1 MPTARPFAIP
11 EEEFAED
18 YVRPSSG
25 PGGQHQNKT
34 ENGVRLQW
42 NVAETSLLTE
52 AQKTRLRALAV
63 QYMQGDLL
71 VVMERSSRS
80 LARNRERAR
89 ERIKELALAA
99 RPEPKKR
106 RPTKPTRASKE
117 RRLKEKAARSR
128 IKAMRSGR
136 GPNPGE

>member
-42 NVAETSLLTE
+42 NVAETAVLTE

-89 ERIKELALAA
+89 ERIRELALAA
-99 RPEPKKR
+99 LPEPRKR
-106 RPTKPTRASKE
+106 RPTKPTKASRE
-117 RRLKEKAARSR
+117 RRLKAKAVRSR
-128 IKAMRSGR
+128 IKALRSG
-136 GPNPGE
+136 GSTD

>member
-1 MPTARPFAIP
+1 MSEAKTFTIP
-11 EEEFAED
+11 EEEFEEE

-42 NVAETSLLTE
+42 NVAATAVLTD
-52 AQKTRLRALAV
+52 AQKDRLRVLAAP
-63 QYMQGDLL
+63 YMLGDLL

-89 ERIKELALAA
+89 ERIRELALAA
-99 RPEPKKR
+99 LPTPRRR
-106 RPTKPTRASKE
+106 RPTKPTKASKE

-128 IKAMRSGR
+128 IKALRSGR
-136 GPNPGE
+136 DPGD

>member
-1 MPTARPFAIP
+1 MSEAKPFTIP
-11 EEEFAED
+11 EEEFEEE

-42 NVAETSLLTE
+42 NVAATAVLTD
-52 AQKTRLRALAV
+52 AQKDRLRVLAAP
-63 QYMQGDLL
+63 YMLGDLL

-89 ERIKELALAA
+89 ERIRELALAA
-99 RPEPKKR
+99 LPTPRRR
-106 RPTKPTRASKE
+106 RPTKPTKASKE

-128 IKAMRSGR
+128 IKALRSGR
-136 GPNPGE
+136 DPGD

>member
-1 MPTARPFAIP
+1 MPGARPFDIP
-11 EEEFAED
+11 EEELEEE

-42 NVAETSLLTE
+42 NVASTAVLTDP
-52 AQKTRLRALAV
+52 QKERLRVLAAP
-63 QYMQGDLL
+63 YMQGDFL

-80 LARNRERAR
+80 LARNRDRAR
-89 ERIKELALAA
+89 ERIRELALAA
-99 RPEPKKR
+99 LPTPRKR
-106 RPTKPTRASKE
+106 RPTKPTKASKE

-128 IKAMRSGR
+128 IKALRSGR
-136 GPNPGE
+136 DSGD

>member
-1 MPTARPFAIP
+1 MSEAKPFTIP
-11 EEEFAED
+11 EEEFEEE

-42 NVAETSLLTE
+42 NVAATAVLTD
-52 AQKTRLRALAV
+52 AQKDRLRVLAAP
-63 QYMQGDLL
+63 YMLGDLL

-89 ERIKELALAA
+89 ERIRELALAA
-99 RPEPKKR
+99 LPTPRKR
-106 RPTKPTRASKE
+106 RPTKPTKASKE
-117 RRLKEKAARSR
+117 RRLKEKAVRSR
-128 IKAMRSGR
+128 IKALRSGR
-136 GPNPGE
+136 DPGD

>member
-1 MPTARPFAIP
+1 MPTAKPFAIP

-42 NVAETSLLTE
+42 NVAETTVLTE
-52 AQKTRLRALAV
+52 AQKTRLRTLAV
-63 QYMQGDLL
+63 QYMQGDFL

-89 ERIKELALAA
+89 ERIRELALASL
-99 RPEPKKR
+99 PEPRKR
-106 RPTKPTRASKE
+106 RPTKPTRASQE
-117 RRLKEKAARSR
+117 RRLKAKAVRSR
-128 IKAMRSGR
+128 IKALRSG
-136 GPNPGE
+136 GASE

>member
-42 NVAETSLLTE
+42 NVAETTVLTD

-89 ERIKELALAA
+89 ERIRELALASL
-99 RPEPKKR
+99 PEPRKR
-106 RPTKPTRASKE
+106 RPTKPTKASQE
-117 RRLKEKAARSR
+117 RRLKAKAVRSR
-128 IKAMRSGR
+128 IKALRSG
-136 GPNPGE
+136 GASGE

>member
-42 NVAETSLLTE
+42 NIAETTVLTE
-52 AQKTRLRALAV
+52 AQKTRLRVLAM

-89 ERIKELALAA
+89 ERIRELALAA
-99 RPEPKKR
+99 LPEPRKR
-106 RPTKPTRASKE
+106 RPTKPTKASQE
-117 RRLKEKAARSR
+117 RRLKAKAVRSR
-128 IKAMRSGR
+128 IKALRSG
-136 GPNPGE
+136 GASE

>member
-1 MPTARPFAIP
+1 MPGAKPFTIP
-11 EEEFAED
+11 EEEFEEE

-42 NVAETSLLTE
+42 DVAATAVLTD
-52 AQKTRLRALAV
+52 AQKERLRILAAP
-63 QYMQGDLL
+63 YMLGDML

-89 ERIKELALAA
+89 ERIRELAMAA
-99 RPEPKKR
+99 RPEPRKR
-106 RPTKPTRASKE
+106 RPTKPTSASKE
-117 RRLKEKAARSR
+117 RRLKEKAVRGR
-128 IKAMRSGR
+128 IKALRSNRESGD
-136 GPNPGE
+136 

>member
-1 MPTARPFAIP
+1 MPTAKPFAIP
-11 EEEFAED
+11 EEEFVED

-42 NVAETSLLTE
+42 NVAETSVLND
-52 AQKTRLRALAV
+52 AQKERLRSIAV
-63 QYMQGDLL
+63 QYMQGDIL

-89 ERIKELALAA
+89 ERIRELALASL
-99 RPEPKKR
+99 PEPRKR
-106 RPTKPTRASKE
+106 RPTKPSKASQE
-117 RRLKEKAARSR
+117 RRLKAKAVRSR
-128 IKAMRSGR
+128 IKALRSGSATD
-136 GPNPGE
+136 

>member
-1 MPTARPFAIP
+1 MPTAKPFAIP

-42 NVAETSLLTE
+42 NVAETTVLTE
-52 AQKTRLRALAV
+52 AQKTRLRSLAA
-63 QYMQGDLL
+63 QYMQGDLM

-89 ERIKELALAA
+89 ERIRELALASL
-99 RPEPKKR
+99 PEPRKR
-106 RPTKPTRASKE
+106 RPTKPTKASQE
-117 RRLKEKAARSR
+117 RRLKAKAVRSR
-128 IKAMRSGR
+128 IKALRSG
-136 GPNPGE
+136 GASGD

>member
-42 NVAETSLLTE
+42 NVAETAVLTE
-52 AQKTRLRALAV
+52 AQKTRLRALAM

-89 ERIKELALAA
+89 ERIRELALAA
-99 RPEPKKR
+99 LPEPRKR
-106 RPTKPTRASKE
+106 RPTKPTKASQE
-117 RRLKEKAARSR
+117 RRLKAKAVRSR
-128 IKAMRSGR
+128 IKALRSG
-136 GPNPGE
+136 GSNE

>member
-42 NVAETSLLTE
+42 NVAETTVLTD

-89 ERIKELALAA
+89 ERIRELALASL
-99 RPEPKKR
+99 PEPRKR
-106 RPTKPTRASKE
+106 RPTKPTKASQE
-117 RRLKEKAARSR
+117 RRLKEKAVRSR
-128 IKAMRSGR
+128 IKALRSG
-136 GPNPGE
+136 GAGE

>member
-1 MPTARPFAIP
+1 MSEAKPFAIP
-11 EEEFAED
+11 EEELVEE

-42 NVAETSLLTE
+42 NVAETAVLTD
-52 AQKTRLRALAV
+52 AQKDRLRVLAAP
-63 QYMQGDLL
+63 YMLGDLL

-89 ERIKELALAA
+89 ERIRELALAA
-99 RPEPKKR
+99 LPTPRKR
-106 RPTKPTRASKE
+106 RPTKPTKASKE
-117 RRLKEKAARSR
+117 RRLKEKAARGR
-128 IKAMRSGR
+128 IKALRSGR
-136 GPNPGE
+136 DPGD

>member
-42 NVAETSLLTE
+42 NVAETAVLTDP
-52 AQKTRLRALAV
+52 QKTRLRSLAV

-89 ERIKELALAA
+89 ERIRDLALAA
-99 RPEPKKR
+99 LPEPRKR
-106 RPTKPTRASKE
+106 RPTKPTKASQE
-117 RRLKEKAARSR
+117 RRLKAKAVRSR
-128 IKAMRSGR
+128 IKALRSG
-136 GPNPGE
+136 GGTGD

>member
-1 MPTARPFAIP
+1 MSGEKPFAIP
-11 EEEFAED
+11 EEEFEEE

-42 NVAETSLLTE
+42 NVALT
-52 AQKTRLRALAV
+52 AVLTDPQKERLRALAAP
-63 QYMQGDLL
+63 YMLGDFL
-71 VVMERSSRS
+71 VVMERTSRS

-89 ERIKELALAA
+89 ERIRELALASL
-99 RPEPKKR
+99 PEPRKR
-106 RPTKPTRASKE
+106 RPTKPTKASKE

-128 IKAMRSGR
+128 IKALRSGR
-136 GPNPGE
+136 GPAD

>member
-1 MPTARPFAIP
+1 MPGATPFAIP
-11 EEEFAED
+11 DEEFEED

-42 NVAETSLLTE
+42 DVAATAVLNDV
-52 AQKTRLRALAV
+52 QKERLRVIAAP
-63 QYMQGDLL
+63 YMQGDFL

-89 ERIKELALAA
+89 ERIRELALAA
-99 RPEPKKR
+99 LPEPRKR
-106 RPTKPTRASKE
+106 RPTKPTKASKE
-117 RRLKEKAARSR
+117 RRLKAKAVRSR
-128 IKAMRSGR
+128 IKALRSGR
-136 GPNPGE
+136 DSGE

>member
-1 MPTARPFAIP
+1 MSEAKPFTIP
-11 EEEFAED
+11 EEEFEEE

-42 NVAETSLLTE
+42 NVAATAVLTD
-52 AQKTRLRALAV
+52 AQKDRLRALAAP
-63 QYMQGDLL
+63 YMQGDLL

-89 ERIKELALAA
+89 ERIRELALAA
-99 RPEPKKR
+99 LPTPRKR
-106 RPTKPTRASKE
+106 RPTKPTKASKE

-128 IKAMRSGR
+128 IKALRSGR
-136 GPNPGE
+136 DPGD

>member
-42 NVAETSLLTE
+42 NVAETPVLTE
-52 AQKTRLRALAV
+52 AQKTRLRALAA

-89 ERIKELALAA
+89 ERIRELALASL
-99 RPEPKKR
+99 PEPRKR
-106 RPTKPTRASKE
+106 RPTKPTKASQE
-117 RRLKEKAARSR
+117 RRLKAKAVRSR
-128 IKAMRSGR
+128 IKALRSG
-136 GPNPGE
+136 GVGD

>member
-42 NVAETSLLTE
+42 NVAETAVLTE

-89 ERIKELALAA
+89 ERIRELALASL
-99 RPEPKKR
+99 PEPRKR
-106 RPTKPTRASKE
+106 RPTKPTRASQE
-117 RRLKEKAARSR
+117 RRLKAKAVRSR
-128 IKAMRSGR
+128 IKALRSG
-136 GPNPGE
+136 GASE

>member
-42 NVAETSLLTE
+42 NVAETTVLTE
-52 AQKTRLRALAV
+52 AQKTRLRALAM

-89 ERIKELALAA
+89 ERIRELALASL
-99 RPEPKKR
+99 PEPRKR
-106 RPTKPTRASKE
+106 RPTKPTKASQE
-117 RRLKEKAARSR
+117 RRLKAKAVRSR
-128 IKAMRSGR
+128 IKALRSG
-136 GPNPGE
+136 GASGE

>member
-1 MPTARPFAIP
+1 MPGITPFAIP
-11 EEEFAED
+11 EEEYAEE

-42 NVAETSLLTE
+42 DVAATSVLTE
-52 AQKTRLRALAV
+52 AQKERLRILAAP
-63 QYMQGDLL
+63 YMQGDLL

-89 ERIKELALAA
+89 ERIRELALAA
-99 RPEPKKR
+99 RPEPRKR

-117 RRLKEKAARSR
+117 RRLKEKAVRSR
-128 IKAMRSGR
+128 IKALRSGR
-136 GPNPGE
+136 DSGD

>member
-1 MPTARPFAIP
+1 MSEAKPFTIP
-11 EEEFAED
+11 EEEFEEE

-42 NVAETSLLTE
+42 NVAATAVLTD
-52 AQKTRLRALAV
+52 AQKDRLRALAAP
-63 QYMQGDLL
+63 YMLGGLL

-89 ERIKELALAA
+89 ERIRELALAA
-99 RPEPKKR
+99 LPAPRRR
-106 RPTKPTRASKE
+106 RPTKPTKASKE

-128 IKAMRSGR
+128 IKALRSGR
-136 GPNPGE
+136 DPGD

>member
-11 EEEFAED
+11 EEEFVED

-42 NVAETSLLTE
+42 NVAETTVLTD

-89 ERIKELALAA
+89 ERIRELALAA
-99 RPEPKKR
+99 LPEPRKR
-106 RPTKPTRASKE
+106 RPTKPTKASQE
-117 RRLKEKAARSR
+117 RRLKAKAVRSR
-128 IKAMRSGR
+128 IKALRSG
-136 GPNPGE
+136 GASE

>member
-1 MPTARPFAIP
+1 MPAARPFAIP
-11 EEEFAED
+11 EDEFEED

-42 NVAETSLLTE
+42 NVAETAVLTD
-52 AQKTRLRALAV
+52 AQKERFRVIAAP
-63 QYMQGDLL
+63 YMQGDCI

-89 ERIKELALAA
+89 ERIRELALAA
-99 RPEPKKR
+99 RPEPRKR
-106 RPTKPTRASKE
+106 RPTKPTKASME
-117 RRLKEKAARSR
+117 RRLKEKAARGR
-128 IKAMRSGR
+128 IKALRSGR
-136 GPNPGE
+136 DTGD